1 MIRDLE
7 ASEAD
12 EIERERELEG
22 TQLGEPR
29 RKLNCRVDLDWIGL
43 DWIGIGIH
51 GWIWYGVG
59 GYLDGAAL
67 GVVLVALVEVGHVAE
82 AAAAVL
88 DEGADGGA
96 PPPLRL
102 LRRVLGRQLEVLL
115 QIPLHLLPSFL
126 LSLVRREY

>member
-43 DWIGIGIH
+43 GFMDGYGM
-51 GWIWYGVG
+51 GWVG
-59 GYLDGAAL
+59 TWT
-67 GVVLVALVEVGHVAE
+67 ER
-82 AAAAVL
+82 
-88 DEGADGGA
+88 
-96 PPPLRL
+96 RL
-102 LRRVLGRQLEVLL
+102 AW
-115 QIPLHLLPSFL
+115 SW
-126 LSLVRREY
+126 

>member
-1 MIRDLE
+1 M
-7 ASEAD
+7 
-12 EIERERELEG
+12 
-22 TQLGEPR
+22 
-29 RKLNCRVDLDWIGL
+29 
-43 DWIGIGIH
+43 
-51 GWIWYGVG
+51 G

-67 GVVLVALVEVGHVAE
+67 GVVLVTLVEVGHVAE

-96 PPPLRL
+96 PAPLRL

>member
-43 DWIGIGIH
+43 DWD
-51 GWIWYGVG
+51 WDSWMDMVWG
-59 GYLDGAAL
+59 G
-67 GVVLVALVEVGHVAE
+67 
-82 AAAAVL
+82 
-88 DEGADGGA
+88 
-96 PPPLRL
+96 
-102 LRRVLGRQLEVLL
+102 
-115 QIPLHLLPSFL
+115 
-126 LSLVRREY
+126 

>member
-43 DWIGIGIH
+43 DWDWDSWMDMVWG
-51 GWIWYGVG
+51 GWVPGRS
-59 GYLDGAAL
+59 GAWR
-67 GVVLVALVEVGHVAE
+67 GP
-82 AAAAVL
+82 
-88 DEGADGGA
+88 GGA
-96 PPPLRL
+96 
-102 LRRVLGRQLEVLL
+102 GRGRARGG
-115 QIPLHLLPSFL
+115 SGGGG
-126 LSLVRREY
+126 S